1 MLDSILLERP
11 GKADVE
17 DDEEE
22 ELEVELVRE
31 GNELEE
37 GEDGSMGREEGV
49 EGETGEGEEG
59 EDEPSCCEGL
69 AELKEERAGT
79 NGSCRGVCGT
89 EVRRRRWR
97 RRGCTGRT
105 R

>member
-49 EGETGEGEEG
+49 EGET
-59 EDEPSCCEGL
+59 DRKS
-69 AELKEERAGT
+69 
-79 NGSCRGVCGT
+79 V
-89 EVRRRRWR
+89 V
-97 RRGCTGRT
+97 
-105 R
+105 